1 MKFTIAI
8 CSLMIMMFS
17 LFFDT
22 KQEGK
27 KPVSYTG
34 PFNDL
39 VEYWDFSKEETY
51 WNKNRLLTLTKV
63 PLVW

>member
-17 LFFDT
+17 LFLDT
-22 KQEGK
+22 KQEEK
-27 KPVSYTG
+27 IKPFHAE

-51 WNKNRLLTLTKV
+51 WNKNRLLTLTKL